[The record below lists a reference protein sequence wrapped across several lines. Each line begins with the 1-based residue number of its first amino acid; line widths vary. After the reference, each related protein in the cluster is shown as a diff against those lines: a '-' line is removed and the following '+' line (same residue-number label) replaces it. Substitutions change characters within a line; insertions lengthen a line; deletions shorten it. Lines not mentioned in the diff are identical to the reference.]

1 MTNTDIQ
8 WGASYDD
15 GRESAKRLALL
26 KKDLGRIKRGPLIDL
41 GANAGFFSYGLADL
55 GFDVTAIEPPN
66 GKTFDPGRV
75 SEHRAWVQGP
85 EDLPEGTWDFAIV
98 FSVLHHIP
106 RWKEVL
112 DEVINRTQR
121 RLYIEV
127 PHTGEQ
133 HKKWHGSAEQFEY
146 LSNMS
151 NARVIGEHHEVS
163 KRFKRPLFRVDL

>member
-8 WGASYDD
+8 WGSSYDD
-15 GRESAKRLALL
+15 GRESVKRLALL

-66 GKTFDPGRV
+66 GKTFDPDRV
-75 SEHRAWVQGP
+75 SEHRTWVQGP
-85 EDLPEGTWDFAIV
+85 EDLPEDPWDVAIV

-106 RWKEVL
+106 AWRDVL
-112 DEVINRTQR
+112 DVILDRTR
-121 RLYIEV
+121 KRLYIEV
-127 PHTGEQ
+127 PHPGEQ

-151 NARVIGEHHEVS
+151 NARVIGEHDEVS